1 MLRALVYV
9 FECFLF
15 ETTPGLFCFKDKGLI
30 NAEKSNQLTEPIFR
44 AFSMKISHSYFSVK
58 PSRSLYVSGKLPA
71 YMYPSPRPTL
81 TLTFH

>member
-1 MLRALVYV
+1 MLRALVFI

-15 ETTPGLFCFKDKGLI
+15 ETTPGLFCFKGLM
-30 NAEKSNQLTEPIFR
+30 NAEESNQLTEPVFR

-58 PSRSLYVSGKLPA
+58 PSRSLYVSGKLRA